1 MNRICQIDID
11 DSALPAPSP
20 EMVQER
26 NVAIFDLLEDNSFAI
41 PARNGA
47 PAPVGPFVL
56 GLGVREGRLVFDT
69 ATQGGEKVAAVMTEP
84 VCAEVIIV
92 PVSCVTME
100 STCPES
106 AESTR
111 SLRFFLSMCQEEC
124 VMSIRII
131 SASNAVP

>member
-1 MNRICQIDID
+1 MK
-11 DSALPAPSP
+11 A
-20 EMVQER
+20 
-26 NVAIFDLLEDNSFAI
+26 
-41 PARNGA
+41 G
-47 PAPVGPFVL
+47 
-56 GLGVREGRLVFDT
+56 
-69 ATQGGEKVAAVMTEP
+69 VAAVMTEP

-111 SLRFFLSMCQEEC
+111 SLRSFLSMCQEEC